1 MSRYTIRDEIQSLD
15 PERDH
20 QRIVYLLS
28 AYEFPFDLTRSLE
41 FALFR
46 TFASASISGILAR
59 TGEFTERAQKRY
71 DDTDIIISEFTEHGY
86 DSERGRAAIRRMNQ
100 IHGRFEIANEDFLF
114 VLSTFVFEP
123 IRWMARFAWRPM
135 TRGEQLAQYHFW
147 REIGRRMA
155 IRDIPS
161 TIEAFE
167 TFNQAYEEANFRY
180 ADSNRAVAAAVRDLF
195 LSWLLPRSLW
205 KLGEPAVHSLMDER
219 LLAACGFPAPSPA
232 MRRTVEGAL
241 RLRARTIRRLPA
253 RRKPRLRTELVQP
266 SYPKGYRIE
275 DLGPLA

>member
-1 MSRYTIRDEIQSLD
+1 MSRYAIRDEIHALD

-46 TFASASISGILAR
+46 TFASARISGILAG

-100 IHGRFEIANEDFLF
+100 IHGRFPISNEDFLY

-123 IRWMARFAWRPM
+123 IRWMERFAWRPM
-135 TRGEQLAQYHFW
+135 TRGEQLAQFLFW

-155 IRDIPS
+155 IHDIPP

-167 TFNQAYEEANFRY
+167 QYNLSYERENFRF
-180 ADSNRAVAAAVRDLF
+180 ADSNHRVAAAVRDLF

-205 KLGEPAVHSLMDER
+205 TLGEPAVYALMDER
-219 LLAACGFPAPSPA
+219 LLTACGFPQPSPA
-232 MRRTVEGAL
+232 MRRAVEGAM
-241 RLRARTIRRLPA
+241 RLRARTIRHLPA
-253 RRKPRLRTELVQP
+253 RRKPRMRTRMKQP
-266 SYPKGYRIE
+266 SYPEGYRIE
-275 DLGPLA
+275 DLGPPA